1 MSCWSKSYFGVS
13 RIWLVWDLGLRL
25 VYFFR
30 VWVGLGFGLILGN
43 VWAKIDF
50 WLTCKVLPHYAI
62 SYVLPIHLIE
72 KISNHNLANHK
83 QTVSP
88 LCVVWKKKHFHKFQ
102 NNIGLF
108 YFGFFLQNICQNVC
122 KIIQNDFKAK
132 YAIFENSYE
141 TSAKSLL
148 WSSEPFPEKVGN
160 KKFDHE
166 KKIGMVLVHTY

>member
-13 RIWLVWDLGLRL
+13 WIWLVWDLGLNL

-108 YFGFFLQNICQNVC
+108 FTLGFFCRIFAKMSARLYKMILKQNMPYLKIRMKPLPNRYYDLQNH
-122 KIIQNDFKAK
+122 FLR
-132 YAIFENSYE
+132 
-141 TSAKSLL
+141 T
-148 WSSEPFPEKVGN
+148 KVIAH
-160 KKFDHE
+160 KRFDQKNQH
-166 KKIGMVLVHTY
+166 KDST